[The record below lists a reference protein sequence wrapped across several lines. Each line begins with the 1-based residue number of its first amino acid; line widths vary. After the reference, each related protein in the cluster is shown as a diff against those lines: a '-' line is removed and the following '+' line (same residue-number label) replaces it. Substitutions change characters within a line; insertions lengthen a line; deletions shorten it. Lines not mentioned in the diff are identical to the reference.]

1 MAQPKK
7 AGKNALAFVLITVL
21 INAIGFGIIIPVLPD
36 LIVELTGQPLA
47 DAALHGGWLTFVF
60 AVMQFICMPIIGAL
74 SDAYGRRPI
83 MILSLAGLAVDYF
96 MMAFAPTIF
105 FLYLGRIVAG
115 GLGATFSTANAY
127 IADVTPPERR
137 AQNFGLVGAA
147 FGIGFILGPAIGGI
161 LGDPEGPLGAIAGPR
176 LPFFAAGILSLINTI
191 YGIIF
196 LPETHSKENRR
207 KFSIL
212 RANPL
217 GALISLSRVT
227 GVKGLLFVFFIL
239 AIAHTAYPSVYTFS
253 TMASLQWTAKDVGL
267 SLAAFGLASAAVQGG
282 LIRIIIP
289 KIGQFWAAV
298 IGIASA
304 AIGYVMIGLAN
315 AGWIIYA
322 AGPFAAF
329 AGLYGPSLTNMM
341 SSRMNEK
348 EQGELQG
355 AIGAAQG
362 LALMIGPL
370 LMTRTFNVFAK
381 EDADIFLPGA
391 PFVLASAL
399 VILSLIAYFIF
410 TGPKDR
416 EMILPA
422 QPAPLDPTAEI
433 DPLP

>member
-1 MAQPKK
+1 MAEPKT

-47 DAALHGGWLTFVF
+47 DAALHGGMLTFVF

-83 MILSLAGLAVDYF
+83 MILSLAGLAADYF

-105 FLYLGRIVAG
+105 FLYLGRIIAG
-115 GLGATFSTANAY
+115 GFGATFSTANAY
-127 IADVTPPERR
+127 IADVTAPDKR

-147 FGIGFILGPAIGGI
+147 FGIGFILGPALGGI
-161 LGDPEGPLGAIAGPR
+161 LGDPDGPLGEIAGPR
-176 LPFFAAGILSLINTI
+176 LPFFAAGVLSLANTI
-191 YGIIF
+191 YGILF
-196 LPETHSKENRR
+196 LPETHKKENRR

-239 AIAHTAYPSVYTFS
+239 AIAHTAYPSAYTFS
-253 TMASLQWTAKDVGL
+253 TMASLKWTAKDVGL

-282 LIRIIIP
+282 LIRVIIP
-289 KIGQFWAAV
+289 KIGQYWAAV
-298 IGIASA
+298 IGIVSG
-304 AIGYVMIGLAN
+304 AIGYFMIGMAN

-341 SSRMNEK
+341 SSRVSEK

-362 LALMIGPL
+362 LSLMIGPL
-370 LMTRTFNVFAK
+370 LMTRTFNVFAQ
-381 EDADIFLPGA
+381 EDAKTFFPGA
-391 PFVLASAL
+391 PFILASAL
-399 VILSLIAYFIF
+399 VLIALLAYFIF
-410 TGPKDR
+410 TTAKDR
-416 EMILPA
+416 EINPPG
-422 QPAPLDPTAEI
+422 Q
-433 DPLP
+433 